1 MALVIIRNYPIK
13 NSVRELLK
21 TMFLSIA
28 LLLASSFQL
37 TAQIKKDKVLLI
49 AIGDTDDLL
58 HKNHPENFRFEIG
71 EESAKSIANIEKV
84 SRSIPDLRTKV
95 EYFTGQNFSKKA
107 LLRYLQRGAVG
118 KEMDSAAVVILY
130 LISHGEADTSLRE
143 ELPIVHFPDGK
154 LRTVDLRK
162 SLLNDDENQLVM
174 LLVEACNHEPVFPN
188 NDPFLKSGDQYDF
201 NNLSETMLTNMFL
214 KTSGYIEMVSSKR
227 SYKSY
232 VTEKGG
238 LLAHYFRNYLLNS
251 GRHSHWDSLS
261 TYLTRNI
268 YNYQLK
274 SDSLITLTGNKIMKV
289 ENFQP
294 YINLEYLLKED

>member
-1 MALVIIRNYPIK
+1 MALVMNRNYQSKKSATGLI
-13 NSVRELLK
+13 RTL
-21 TMFLSIA
+21 FLSIM
-28 LLLASSFQL
+28 LFLAGSLQS

-49 AIGDTDDLL
+49 AIGDTEDLL
-58 HKNHPENFRFEIG
+58 HKRHPESFRFEIG
-71 EESAKSIANIEKV
+71 EESAKSIANVEKV

-95 EYFTGQNFSKKA
+95 EYFTGKNFSKKA
-107 LLRYLQRGAVG
+107 LLRYLQRGTVG
-118 KEMDSAAVVILY
+118 KEMDSAAVVIVY

-154 LRTVDLRK
+154 LRTVDLRN
-162 SLLNDDENQLVM
+162 SLLNDSENQLVM

-188 NDPFLKSGDQYDF
+188 NDPFLQSGDQYDF
-201 NNLSETMLTNMFL
+201 NNLSEMMLTNMFL

-238 LLAHYFRNYLLNS
+238 LLAYYFRNYLLNG
-251 GRHSHWDSLS
+251 GRHSQWDSLS

-294 YINLEYLLKED
+294 YINLQYLLKED